1 MYYKKQLSSFK
12 KHLQQRYLNLIELS
26 NSYRFEDESISDL
39 AAFKAMKVLEKLNR
53 FRYLNREVAL

>member
-1 MYYKKQLSSFK
+1 MYYKKQLSNFK
-12 KHLQQRYLNLIELS
+12 KHLQQRYSNLIEIS

-53 FRYLNREVAL
+53 FRYLNREVAI